1 MDVSS
6 SRLDSFNGLV
16 IFNLND
22 KLFCA
27 DIDTVFAIVNPADY
41 PKNFKNSYLINSHLE
56 IENYAISVIDLHSL
70 FSLNKNK
77 ITSLSRFICIEMN
90 GQAFGFL
97 ADKVEEVITLSS
109 STRNDFEFIECKKE
123 KFVSGKIKHRNLV
136 FSLPDFSKIINKLLV
151 HD

>member
-1 MDVSS
+1 MGEFS

-56 IENYAISVIDLHSL
+56 IENYTISVIDLHSL
-70 FSLNKNK
+70 FGLHKNK
-77 ITSLSRFICIEMN
+77 ITSLSRFICIEIN

-97 ADKVEEVITLSS
+97 ADKVEEVLTLNSS
-109 STRNDFEFIECKKE
+109 SRKYFELIESKNE
-123 KFVSGKIKHRNLV
+123 KFLSGEVKYRDAV
-136 FSLPDFSKIINKLLV
+136 FHLPNFQVIVNELLI
-151 HD
+151 HH